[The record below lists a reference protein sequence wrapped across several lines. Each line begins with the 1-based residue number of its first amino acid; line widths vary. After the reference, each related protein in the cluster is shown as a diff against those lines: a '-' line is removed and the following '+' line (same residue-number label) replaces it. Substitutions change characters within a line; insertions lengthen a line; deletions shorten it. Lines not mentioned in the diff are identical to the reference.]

1 MTKKNC
7 GLFVKTV
14 TYIQGVIDNKTVL
27 CLHENIN
34 DCVQRDMMLM
44 LHFTIQRSEQSE
56 IPSLCCFLNE
66 LPTKTGSINIQGV
79 H

>member
-1 MTKKNC
+1 MI
-7 GLFVKTV
+7 VKTV

-27 CLHENIN
+27 CLDENIN

-66 LPTKTGSINIQGV
+66 LPTKTGSVGIQGV